1 MEEKEEREFEGQREG
16 EKKRK
21 TEKETGLK
29 VQCMTE
35 IERGRERDGVSGTE
49 YDRESEGERE

>member
-1 MEEKEEREFEGQREG
+1 MEEKGERELEGQREG

-21 TEKETGLK
+21 AEKETGSE
-29 VQCMTE
+29 VQCTTE
-35 IERGRERDGVSGTE
+35 IERGRERGGVSGTE